1 MAVPV
6 YRKVHLEILRIV
18 AVLFVIFNHTDGYY
32 LYYSNTSNPLTWLF
46 SALGSVICRTNVPL
60 FLMITGALLL
70 DRKET
75 VKEIYR
81 KRVFWIAVVLF
92 TFSAFYYGVSI
103 IRHKNTGYSVMDFL
117 MGFLEGSVQESFWY
131 LYLYLGILML
141 LPFFR
146 KLAQNLEDRE
156 FGYLILLQLFWS
168 VGVPIAGKATGVEIS
183 SYLYQVNIYFFYVMA
198 GYFLEV
204 RIPAE
209 KVTGRHI
216 AAMIGC
222 IAFGL
227 AVAVGIIA
235 WDYFR
240 SGKYDPFCIGI
251 LTPVFS
257 LGIFFCI
264 RWIFTGYFL
273 PRRAEALV
281 LYIGNCVFGIY
292 LLEQLARIQ
301 LLPLYLYLT
310 EKTVGIFACT
320 CYVIGGFSLALLYT
334 VVLKHVP
341 GIRKLL

>member
-1 MAVPV
+1 MPV
-6 YRKVHLEILRIV
+6 CRKVHLEILRIA
-18 AVLFVIFNHTDGYY
+18 AVLLVIFNHTDGYY

-81 KRVFWIAVVLF
+81 KRVLRIVAVLF
-92 TFSAFYYGVSI
+92 IFSAFYYGVSI

-117 MGFLEGSVQESFWY
+117 TGFLEGSVQESFWY

-168 VGVPIAGKATGVEIS
+168 VLVQIGGKTAGIQIDG
-183 SYLYQVNIYFFYVMA
+183 YLYQVNIYFFYVMT

-227 AVAVGIIA
+227 AVAVGIIV
-235 WDYFR
+235 WDYFQ
-240 SGKYDPFCIGI
+240 SGQYDPFCIGI

-257 LGIFFCI
+257 LGIFSCI
-264 RWIFTGYFL
+264 RWIFTGYSL

-310 EKTVGIFACT
+310 EKTVGIFACI
-320 CYVIGGFSLALLYT
+320 CYVMCGFSLALLYT
-334 VVLKHVP
+334 VVLKHIP

>member
-1 MAVPV
+1 MQVCK
-6 YRKVHLEILRIV
+6 RVHLEILRIL

-70 DRKET
+70 ERKET
-75 VKEIYR
+75 VKEIYK
-81 KRVFWIAVVLF
+81 KRVSRIAAVLF
-92 TFSAFYYGVSI
+92 IFSAFYYGVSI
-103 IRHKNTGYSVMDFL
+103 IRHKNAGYSVMDFL

-131 LYLYLGILML
+131 LYLYLGVLIV

-146 KLAQNLEDRE
+146 RLAQNLENKE
-156 FGYLILLQLFWS
+156 FGYLIFLQLFWS
-168 VGVPIAGKATGVEIS
+168 VGIRIGEKTAGIQIN
-183 SYLYQVNIYFFYVMA
+183 SYLYQVDIYFFYVLA

-209 KVTGRHI
+209 KVTRRHI

-227 AVAVGIIA
+227 VVAVGIIA
-235 WDYFR
+235 WDYCR
-240 SGKYDPFCIGI
+240 SGKYDPSCIGI
-251 LTPVFS
+251 LTPVFT

-264 RWIFTGYFL
+264 KWIFTGHSL
-273 PRRAEALV
+273 PRKAEALV

-310 EKTVGIFACT
+310 EKTVGIFACSG
-320 CYVIGGFSLALLYT
+320 YVLGVFLLALLYT
-334 VVLKHVP
+334 VVLKHIL